1 MEFDPANVLLGA
13 VVILL
18 VTILIGGVFAV
29 VFATWGRRT
38 RAGEDWLIRD
48 LDELHSRLEGMPRKS
63 RGWTPR
69 SVISNVFRLRSFTF
83 SKRMSGFNRSVT
95 SCSPCS
101 PASRNCW
108 GGSLAR
114 GLKVSDAV
122 GGPSPS
128 GECRMCRLAPGVL
141 SVTR

>member
-48 LDELHSRLEGMPRKS
+48 LDELHSRLEVMAPEIARLDAQI
-63 RGWTPR
+63 RHLE
-69 SVISNVFRLRSFTF
+69 SVQAEVRHLLEENERLQQERNELLDVFARI
-83 SKRMSGFNRSVT
+83 
-95 SCSPCS
+95 
-101 PASRNCW
+101 ADCW

-114 GLKVSDAV
+114 GLKVSDAAEPV
-122 GGPSPS
+122 NRNETGGS
-128 GECRMCRLAPGVL
+128 RD
-141 SVTR
+141 

>member
-48 LDELHSRLEGMPRKS
+48 LDELHSRLEVIAPEIARLDAQI
-63 RGWTPR
+63 RHLE
-69 SVISNVFRLRSFTF
+69 SVQAEVLHLLEENERLQQERNELLDVFARIAELLGR
-83 SKRMSGFNRSVT
+83 R
-95 SCSPCS
+95 PC
-101 PASRNCW
+101 
-108 GGSLAR
+108 
-114 GLKVSDAV
+114 
-122 GGPSPS
+122 
-128 GECRMCRLAPGVL
+128 
-141 SVTR
+141 